1 MKIAARGHQRRV
13 PERLPNGGEVG
24 ASAQSVRSVRMAQDV
39 FYSQGGRYA
48 QQVASGVFVCMAV
61 LISSSTERARL
72 LVRAGIRRF
81 NVLLSSHQ
89 LPGARV

>member
-1 MKIAARGHQRRV
+1 VLPELDTRRLAALRPGAIVMYPVPYDRGV
-13 PERLPNGGEVG
+13 ESTE
-24 ASAQSVRSVRMAQDV
+24 DV
-39 FYSQGGRYA
+39 FIRRWRYG
-48 QQVASGVFVCMAV
+48 QQVASGVFICMAV